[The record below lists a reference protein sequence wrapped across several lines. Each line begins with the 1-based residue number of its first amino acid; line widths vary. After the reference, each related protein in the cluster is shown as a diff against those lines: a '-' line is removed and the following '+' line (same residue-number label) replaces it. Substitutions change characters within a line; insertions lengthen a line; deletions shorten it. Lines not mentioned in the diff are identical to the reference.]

1 MNRSENIADLATAL
15 SKAQA
20 DLKPAV
26 KDAKNPFYKSSYAD
40 LPSVVAACKEVL
52 SQNGLS
58 YSQVPDF
65 QDDKVW
71 IETVLMHSSGQ
82 WISGRYPI
90 NPTKNDPQSMGSAL
104 TYSRRYALMAMVGVV
119 ASDDD
124 DDGNAASTRPAAPER
139 PSAPAP
145 KVSSGDVPGTVSTAS
160 GAPKP
165 SDEKRE
171 KAVAWGKEEIA
182 KCDAFKDLKAFDAW
196 RTPEFNA
203 ALKRLEHIDAKTYD
217 NLCDAIDRCLSRL
230 NPIGS

>member
-1 MNRSENIADLATAL
+1 MNRSESIADLATAL

-20 DLKPAV
+20 DLKPAA
-26 KDAKNPFYKSSYAD
+26 KDATNPFYKSSYAD

-52 SQNGLS
+52 SKNGLS

-124 DDGNAASTRPAAPER
+124 DDGNAASTRMEAKEQPRGALPKSAAADVQGKP
-139 PSAPAP
+139 APA
-145 KVSSGDVPGTVSTAS
+145 SA
-160 GAPKP
+160 APKP
-165 SDEKRE
+165 SDDKRE
-171 KAVAWGKEEIA
+171 KAVAWGKAEIL
-182 KCDAFKDLKAFDAW
+182 KVDAFKDLKAFDAW

-230 NPIGS
+230 NPIGA